1 MYIYICIM
9 TYYVYAYIHYTYI
22 LCILNMWM
30 TDDVWLCTSLKSCKL
45 VFIVVFSCVLRDT
58 LESTSKTGKSTMTIY
73 IYIHIHTNT
82 YVYIYIMSKRLSPRG
97 YPCCQVG
104 HEPKMLME
112 LGDNPLKT
120 HRSKAGKLNPLD
132 LGKATGEW
140 SVKLWSC
147 DFQEMD
153 RNGGDSKRI

>member
-1 MYIYICIM
+1 MCMHMYTIHIFYAYWICGWRMMYDYVQAWNLVSWYSSSYSVVSWGIPLSQHRKLESPPWLYIY
-9 TYYVYAYIHYTYI
+9 TYTYI
-22 LCILNMWM
+22 QIHMCI
-30 TDDVWLCTSLKSCKL
+30 
-45 VFIVVFSCVLRDT
+45 
-58 LESTSKTGKSTMTIY
+58 
-73 IYIHIHTNT
+73 
-82 YVYIYIMSKRLSPRG
+82 YIYIMSKRLSPRG

>member
-1 MYIYICIM
+1 M

-45 VFIVVFSCVLRDT
+45 VFIVVFSCVLLCVEGYPWVNIENWKVHHDYIC
-58 LESTSKTGKSTMTIY
+58 IY
-73 IYIHIHTNT
+73 TYTYIQIHMCI
-82 YVYIYIMSKRLSPRG
+82 YIYIMSKRLSPRG

-120 HRSKAGKLNPLD
+120 RRSKAGKLNPLD